1 MLSIFELCF
10 FVHYDIFIL
19 QFNNNEQESARERD
33 RIR

>member
-10 FVHYDIFIL
+10 FVHYDILIL
-19 QFNNNEQESARERD
+19 HFNNNEQESARERD